1 MKHDPKY
8 DTETGEDRRT
18 TDRMNGGE
26 PEISDKKSPKDKPRR
41 RFATLR
47 RVFHIL
53 FGVIIAFVCL
63 LILAV
68 SIAVWILTP
77 ERLTP
82 LIENAGSEYLNA
94 DVKLDRAELTFWHT
108 FPRLEVDVNGLKI
121 RSRVFDDAPASVKSQ
136 LPVYADSLLSIDSLH
151 AGVNVLKLLAMKI
164 QLHDIEIVRPAAN
177 IVVADSTLAN
187 YDIFPPSEK
196 EDTTATDIP
205 DITLNRFY
213 IKGPAP
219 IRYYSVP
226 DSMDIALSIDNVDF
240 DNEVDSPVYSLKFDA
255 KTSADISPWIN
266 LEQLP
271 LLLNGRIGWESSEP
285 MKLGLDDFTLGVGPL
300 RTHFTTSLDAG
311 GSTLVIES
319 LQASLDPF
327 RIKDLE
333 PWIPADYVSY
343 LKELRSDMKLAA
355 QLHLTSPYRPALD
368 EFPAAELHVE
378 VPECAAVYQNMA
390 LDRLAL
396 DMDAHLTGNLNT
408 SRVDLKKLLAVGEGV
423 GFNIDARVIGLNE
436 DPLVEGHFSG
446 GVDFAKLPRV
456 LTSRV
461 PATVKGLLHGAFD
474 FRFRPSYLDAAN
486 FHHLKLTGDLSLKRL
501 TVDQQEFGAHLFSN
515 LIEAKLGT
523 DSEFTRG
530 EMTADSLLTASLKF
544 DSLAVQLPG
553 VDLTTI
559 NLRMGVGMRNRAST
573 ASSLRHKEIN
583 PVGAAIAVDKLVFD
597 ATDDSMRV
605 VIRDARARASLTRYE
620 DHARV
625 PLLKFDLDAG
635 RLRYRDPMTRI
646 NFRETSLSASLH
658 PRLRPQMSRRM
669 SLIYDSIHAANPKLR
684 ADSVYKLA
692 QAKSRSTTRKR
703 RAGSADNGTESLD
716 YGLDEQ
722 TKSWLKWIDFNA
734 HLKSKS
740 ARLFTP
746 YFPVKNRLKNVDL
759 SINPDS
765 LILRNTTYLMGH
777 SDFLING
784 TISNLSRSLTS
795 KRQQMRINFDVI
807 SDTIDINEIAQA
819 AFDGA
824 AFAEKVAA
832 GEQINF
838 GDSENDDLLQL
849 SVSNAAASDTM
860 APLIIPI
867 NVDARIGIKARNVI
881 YSNML
886 FKDMRG
892 EALLLDGA
900 LNLHDL
906 HAATDLGT
914 INLSALYSAPRKE
927 DLQFA
932 FGLDV
937 KDMHLEK
944 FVELMPSLDTIMPL
958 LRDIKG
964 VINGEIAATT
974 DIAPNMDIVMP
985 SLHAVVKISGDS
997 LVLLDAETFRT
1008 VSKWLLFKHK
1018 DRNMIDHMDV
1028 QMVVQNSMLEL
1039 FPFMFSIDRYKLGVL
1054 GSNDLAMNLNYH
1066 VSVLKSPIP
1075 FKFGINLKGTPEKLK
1090 VRLGRAKFKEGMMVE
1105 RVALADTTRINLIN
1119 QIENVFRR
1127 GVQKGRVTP
1136 LNVQRPDQKALNQA
1150 EDGDTISAADSALFI
1165 REGLIPAPPKPDTTV
1180 VVPAAKSKKSKK
1192 R

>member
-1 MKHDPKY
+1 MKRDKSNKADTDGARCAPGNSDAGELNDSTAPAAAVAPK
-8 DTETGEDRRT
+8 G
-18 TDRMNGGE
+18 
-26 PEISDKKSPKDKPRR
+26 
-41 RFATLR
+41 RFRWLR
-47 RVFHIL
+47 RIFNIL
-53 FGVIIAFVCL
+53 FGTIIAVVCL
-63 LILAV
+63 IIIAV
-68 SIAVWILTP
+68 SLAVWILTP

-82 LIENAGSEYLNA
+82 LIENVGSEYLNA

-108 FPRLEVDVNGLKI
+108 FPRLEVDVNGLNI
-121 RSRVFDDAPASVKSQ
+121 RSRVFDSIPASIKSQ
-136 LPVYADSLLSIDSLH
+136 LPQYADSLLAVDSLH
-151 AGVNVLKLLAMKI
+151 AGINVVKLLGMKI
-164 QLHDIEIVRPAAN
+164 DLHDIEIVRPKAN

-187 YDIFPPSEK
+187 YNIFPPSEK
-196 EDTTATDIP
+196 EDTTTTEIP
-205 DITLNRFY
+205 DITLDRFY
-213 IKGPAP
+213 LKGLAP
-219 IRYYSVP
+219 IRYYSLP
-226 DSMDIALSIDNVDF
+226 DSVEVALNIDNVNF
-240 DNEVDSPVYSLKFDA
+240 DSDTDNPVYSLKFDA
-255 KTSADISPWIN
+255 DTSADISPLIDI
-266 LEQLP
+266 QQMP
-271 LLLNGRIGWESSEP
+271 LQFNGRIGWKSSEP
-285 MKLGLDDFTLGVGPL
+285 LKISLEDFTLCVGPIN
-300 RTHFTTSLDAG
+300 THFDTAINASGDYP
-311 GSTLVIES
+311 VIET
-319 LQASLDPF
+319 LKATLNPL

-333 PWIPADYVSY
+333 PYMPAEYALY
-343 LKELRSDMKLAA
+343 LKDLRSDMKVGA
-355 QLHLTSPYRPALD
+355 QILLTKPYRPTVDAIPSAD
-368 EFPAAELHVE
+368 IHVE
-378 VPECAAVYQNMA
+378 VPECSAEYQNLT
-390 LDRLAL
+390 LDRFAVAV
-396 DMDAHLTGNLNT
+396 DAYLTGNPAT
-408 SRVDLKKLLAVGEGV
+408 SSVSVKKFLAVGEGI
-423 GFNIDARVIGLNE
+423 GFNIEALVSGLTE
-436 DPLVEGHFSG
+436 DPLVEGNFSG
-446 GVDFAKLPRV
+446 GVDFAKLPRI

-461 PATVKGLLHGAFD
+461 PVSVKGLLHGAFD
-474 FRFRPSYLDAAN
+474 FRFRPSFLDAAQ
-486 FHHLKLTGDLSLKRL
+486 FHRLKLAGDISIKRL
-501 TVDQQEFGAHLFSN
+501 TVDQQGFGAHLFSN

-530 EMTADSLLTASLKF
+530 DMAADSLLTASLKF

-553 VDLTTI
+553 VDLTSI

-573 ASSLRHKEIN
+573 ASSLRQKEIN
-583 PVGAAIAVDKLVFD
+583 PIGAAIAVDKLVFN

-605 VIRDARARASLTRYE
+605 LIRDARARASLTRYE
-620 DHARV
+620 DHSRV

-658 PRLRPQMSRRM
+658 PRLRPQMSHRV
-669 SLIYDSIHAANPKLR
+669 SVIYDSIQAAHPKLR
-684 ADSVYKLA
+684 ADSVYQLA
-692 QAKSRSTTRKR
+692 QAEARLMRRPR
-703 RAGSADNGTESLD
+703 RAGKSGNGTESLD
-716 YGLDEQ
+716 YGLDDQ
-722 TKSWLKWIDFNA
+722 TKKWLKWIDFNA
-734 HLKSKS
+734 RLKAKS

-765 LILRNTTYLMGH
+765 LVLRNTTYLMGH
-777 SDFLING
+777 SDFMING
-784 TISNLSRSLTS
+784 TISNISRSLTS
-795 KRQQMRINFDVI
+795 KRQQMRISFDVV

-838 GDSENDDLLQL
+838 GDSENDDLMQM

-867 NVDARIGIKARNVI
+867 NVDARIGIKAKNVI

-892 EALLLDGA
+892 EALMLDGA

-906 HAATDLGT
+906 HASTDLGT
-914 INLSALYSAPRKE
+914 INLSALYTAPRKE

-937 KDMHLEK
+937 HDMHLEK
-944 FVELMPSLDTIMPL
+944 FVELMPSLDSIMPL

-974 DIAPNMDIVMP
+974 DIAPNMDVILP

-1018 DRNMIDHMDV
+1018 ERNMIDHMDV
-1028 QMVVQNSMLEL
+1028 QMAVQNSMLEL
-1039 FPFMFSIDRYKLGVL
+1039 FPFVFSIDRYKLGVL

-1075 FKFGINLKGTPEKLK
+1075 FKFGINLKGTPDKLK

-1127 GVQKGRVTP
+1127 GVQKGRVSP
-1136 LNVQRPDQKALNQA
+1136 LNVSRPDQKLLNQS
-1150 EDGDTISAADSALFI
+1150 EVGDTISAADSALFI
-1165 REGLIPAPPKPDTTV
+1165 HEGLIPAPPKPDTLV
-1180 VVPAAKSKKSKK
+1180 VEPQKSKKSKK
-1192 R
+1192 K